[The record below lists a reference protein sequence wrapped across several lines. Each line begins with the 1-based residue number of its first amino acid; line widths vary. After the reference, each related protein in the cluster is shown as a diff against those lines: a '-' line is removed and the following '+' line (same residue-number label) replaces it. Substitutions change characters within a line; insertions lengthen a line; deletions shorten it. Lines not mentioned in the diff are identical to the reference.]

1 MKKVINLFSK
11 IGDMLVVSYDIL
23 EFVIL
28 PLILL
33 LASGVILEVIMNNH
47 LGWRT
52 NAVWFFMA
60 VGTYTYL
67 YYVISKVTEL
77 FYIKKVFN
85 TERCQCSYK
94 KRLII

>member
-11 IGDMLVVSYDIL
+11 IGDILVVTYDIL

-33 LASGVILEVIMNNH
+33 LASGVILEVIVKH
-47 LGWRT
+47 LGWST

-67 YYVISKVTEL
+67 YYVISKVAEL
-77 FYIKKVFN
+77 FYIKKDV
-85 TERCQCSYK
+85 
-94 KRLII
+94 